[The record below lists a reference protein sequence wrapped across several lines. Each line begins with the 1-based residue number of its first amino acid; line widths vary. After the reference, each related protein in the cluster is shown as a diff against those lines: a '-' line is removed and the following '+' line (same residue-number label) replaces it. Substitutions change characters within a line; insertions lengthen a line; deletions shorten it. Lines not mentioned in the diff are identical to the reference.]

1 MHKGDHDDGLRDKL
15 AVWDPAKRFGESPA
29 DLLARVRESLR
40 DEPTPFLPAFLS
52 PARLG
57 WAMAV
62 LIFLL
67 GVLTWERIPVGL
79 STHESTLAAK
89 SSVRVQLRSSNG
101 TRIFWT
107 IQSASIVDADE
118 RRHP

>member
-1 MHKGDHDDGLRDKL
+1 MHKDDHDDGLRDKL
-15 AVWDPAKRFGESPA
+15 AAWDPAKCFGESPA

-40 DEPTPFLPAFLS
+40 GEPTPLLPAFLS

-67 GVLTWERIPVGL
+67 GVLTWQQMPVGL
-79 STHESTLAAK
+79 STREPTLAAK
-89 SSVRVQLRSSNG
+89 SNVRVQLRSSNG

-107 IQSASIVDADE
+107 IQPASMVDADE
-118 RRHP
+118 RRDP